1 MTNNARFRLVLGAIV
16 FSFAATP
23 FAYAADPTAPASA
36 AKTEPVMSPAPAT
49 LVDAA
54 LKASGGKDKILTLF
68 SMKEVLILGP
78 DGKKKGSP
86 RSSVLEPP
94 KYWWL
99 GGKDRAGEPAKLLV
113 WVWTLGAFADAKSK
127 LAAVPELRDG
137 EADLVGLEITGSV
150 DPAMKVYFD
159 KKTGLIARI
168 DWKGSLHRFSEWK
181 ELDGLKYPSR
191 TVGSYAAGDKP
202 WYQTDITEI
211 VRLKELPEGLMR

>member
-1 MTNNARFRLVLGAIV
+1 MTNLLRSVAIGV
-16 FSFAATP
+16 IAFVSTLP
-23 FAYAADPTAPASA
+23 TRAADPAAPASA
-36 AKTEPVMSPAPAT
+36 SKAEPVMSPAPEK

-54 LKASGGKDKILTLF
+54 FQATGGKDKVLTLF
-68 SMKEVLILGP
+68 SMKEQLILGP

-94 KYWWL
+94 NYWWL

-137 EADLVGLEITGSV
+137 EATLVGLELTGSV

-191 TVGSYAAGDKP
+191 TIGSYAAGDKP

-211 VRLKELPEGLMR
+211 VRLKELPEGLKR

>member
-1 MTNNARFRLVLGAIV
+1 MTTLARLLITVCSAVL
-16 FSFAATP
+16 SFTQTSAVRAAEPAPPAT
-23 FAYAADPTAPASA
+23 AKADSA
-36 AKTEPVMSPAPAT
+36 AQDPAA
-49 LVDAA
+49 VVKAA
-54 LKASGGKDKILTLF
+54 IAAVGGKDKLPTLF
-68 SMKEVLILGP
+68 SMKETLILGP

-113 WVWTLGAFADAKSK
+113 WVWTLGAFADSKSK
-127 LAAVPELRDG
+127 LATIPEITDG
-137 EADLVGLEITGSV
+137 GATLVGLELTGTV

-159 KKTGLIARI
+159 KQTNLLARI
-168 DWKGSLHRFSEWK
+168 DWKGSIHRFSEWK
-181 ELDGLKYPSR
+181 EADGFKYPSR

-211 VRLKELPEGLMR
+211 VKLKDLPAGLTR

>member
-1 MTNNARFRLVLGAIV
+1 MTNFLRFTFAIGAIA
-16 FSFAATP
+16 FAATMP
-23 FAYAADPTAPASA
+23 TRAADPAAPASVA
-36 AKTEPVMSPAPAT
+36 QAEPAMSPAPEK

-54 LKASGGKDKILTLF
+54 LQAIGGKDKVLTLF
-68 SMKEVLILGP
+68 SMKEQLVLGP

-127 LAAVPELRDG
+127 LAAIPEIRDG
-137 EADLVGLEITGSV
+137 EATLVGLELTGSV

-159 KKTGLIARI
+159 KQTGLIARI

-191 TVGSYAAGDKP
+191 TIGSYAAGDKP

-211 VRLKELPEGLMR
+211 VRLKELPEGLKR